1 MKDELQTKLLEI
13 LTAIQTNTGKAID
26 TGTELAGK
34 AGDFALE
41 QLPDIAQSY
50 VAFARAWETFG
61 ALLWSAIFAASVYIF
76 VTKVFVA
83 KDWVDRYGDP
93 LMGRVFFGRRV
104 CYRRCDVFHRRDGI
118 HPRRSVCVVRPES
131 VADSR
136 TCQVDWHHE
145 RLVWT
150 A

>member
-13 LTAIQTNTGKAID
+13 LTAIQTNTGKAIA

-61 ALLWSAIFAASVYIF
+61 AVLWWGFCVASVYLLIKACKS
-76 VTKVFVA
+76 TT
-83 KDWVDRYGDP
+83 WVDCHGEWADGRITLAVASSIGF
-93 LMGRVFFGRRV
+93 LMSLIGAVKFTKAALF
-104 CYRRCDVFHRRDGI
+104 
-118 HPRRSVCVVRPES
+118 
-131 VADSR
+131 
-136 TCQVDWHHE
+136 
-145 RLVWT
+145 VWFAPKVWLIQELAKLIGT
-150 A
+150 MKG

>member
-61 ALLWSAIFAASVYIF
+61 ALLWSAIFAVSVYIF

-93 LMGRVFFGRRV
+93 LLGRVFLGAGSAIVAVMSFIGAMA
-104 CYRRCDVFHRRDGI
+104 FTRD
-118 HPRRSVCVVRPES
+118 
-131 VADSR
+131 A
-136 TCQVDWHHE
+136 
-145 RLVWT
+145 LFVWFAPKVWLIQELAKLIGT
-150 A
+150 MKG

>member
-1 MKDELQTKLLEI
+1 MKEELQTKLLEI

-61 ALLWSAIFAASVYIF
+61 ALLWSAIFAVSVYIF

-93 LMGRVFFGRRV
+93 LMGRVFLGVGSAIVAVMSFIGAMA
-104 CYRRCDVFHRRDGI
+104 FTRD
-118 HPRRSVCVVRPES
+118 
-131 VADSR
+131 A
-136 TCQVDWHHE
+136 
-145 RLVWT
+145 LFVWFAPKVWLIQELAKLIGT
-150 A
+150 MKG

>member
-1 MKDELQTKLLEI
+1 MKDQLQEKLLEI

-61 ALLWSAIFAASVYIF
+61 AILWWTAFAGSVYIF
-76 VTKVFVA
+76 VTKVFMA
-83 KDWVDRYGDP
+83 KAWVDKYGHP
-93 LMGRVFFGRRV
+93 LVGRILLGVGSA
-104 CYRRCDVFHRRDGI
+104 I
-118 HPRRSVCVVRPES
+118 
-131 VADSR
+131 VAVMSFIGAMAFTKDAMF
-136 TCQVDWHHE
+136 
-145 RLVWT
+145 VWFAPKVWLIQELAKLIGT
-150 A
+150 MKG